1 MDVDNMNE
9 EKYIREEIDELA
21 KGFPKQMKP
30 EPPSGYFEELP
41 GQMIRRWQQ
50 EQNDIKVRRLS
61 RLRFFTAAAVMTG
74 LVIGIGWWMSGAGP
88 VKELQ
93 AMTEADAYQ
102 YIMENIEE
110 FDVMLEQETTWSDPS
125 ELQLPS
131 PDQVEKYLMEEVND
145 DLMEEL
151 F

>member
-1 MDVDNMNE
+1 
-9 EKYIREEIDELA
+9 
-21 KGFPKQMKP
+21 
-30 EPPSGYFEELP
+30 
-41 GQMIRRWQQ
+41 
-50 EQNDIKVRRLS
+50 
-61 RLRFFTAAAVMTG
+61 
-74 LVIGIGWWMSGAGP
+74 
-88 VKELQ
+88 
-93 AMTEADAYQ
+93 MTEADAYQ

-131 PDQVEKYLMEEVND
+131 PDQVEKYLIEEVND